1 MDALGINLSG
11 LITQLVSFI
20 ILFLILKKVLF
31 GPINKILQTRAKK
44 IQESLDMAESVKLEA
59 TESAEK
65 LEAEI
70 NKARQEG
77 QKLIGDARDAAEKYK
92 QQEILRTT
100 SESEEM
106 IKKANKSI
114 EKERDLAI
122 QSVRKEFSSLV
133 ISAASKVVE
142 KTIDQKDHKEI
153 LDKAIGDEIGK
164 VKK

>member
-1 MDALGINLSG
+1 
-11 LITQLVSFI
+11 
-20 ILFLILKKVLF
+20 
-31 GPINKILQTRAKK
+31 
-44 IQESLDMAESVKLEA
+44 
-59 TESAEK
+59 
-65 LEAEI
+65 
-70 NKARQEG
+70 
-77 QKLIGDARDAAEKYK
+77 
-92 QQEILRTT
+92 
-100 SESEEM
+100 M

-153 LDKAIGDEIGK
+153 LDKAIDDEIGK